1 MTDQTFR
8 QLRGTDETFLL
19 LMQLSGAGLLKL
31 AGFPPELAA
40 SYEFRAVEFKE
51 KQLQRPD
58 VEGLPILETATTR
71 VTIEFQGYADPY
83 IRYRCLN
90 HMLQICLKS
99 QPKKPV
105 VGIIVYTEAA
115 YQAKALALKELIPSL
130 APATDSLQELVLT
143 DYTEAQLVA
152 ADPRLIVLAPF
163 TVAPRMPKVELRQ
176 QVVHWRAI
184 CETSYPTPAEF
195 LEALN
200 IIGLLLLNR
209 FRDLSHQE
217 IIDMLNLDLM
227 ASRAGREIYQL
238 GQLEGKQ
245 VGLVE
250 GEQLGL
256 LKGKQVGL
264 LEGKQVGLLEGKQV
278 GLLEGK
284 QVGLL
289 EGKQVGL
296 LEGKQAGLLEGERLL
311 VTRLLKRR
319 FGELPTSVTTQ
330 LANANSKELERWGE
344 QLLNATSLEQI
355 FP

>member
-1 MTDQTFR
+1 
-8 QLRGTDETFLL
+8 
-19 LMQLSGAGLLKL
+19 
-31 AGFPPELAA
+31 
-40 SYEFRAVEFKE
+40 
-51 KQLQRPD
+51 
-58 VEGLPILETATTR
+58 
-71 VTIEFQGYADPY
+71 
-83 IRYRCLN
+83 
-90 HMLQICLKS
+90 MLQICLKS

-296 LEGKQAGLLEGERLL
+296 LEGKQVGLLEGKQAGLLEGERLL

-319 FGELPTSVTTQ
+319 FGELPTSVTTR